1 MRLVGFASL
10 TTTAATGLPATTT
23 VAVATTFTLTLL
35 PSITSASPTILPLPT
50 PAALLLRLAATVA
63 GTTARSRHPWVR
75 RRGLVASGRLHGGH
89 KCFPRHTVGA
99 GFTV

>member
-1 MRLVGFASL
+1 
-10 TTTAATGLPATTT
+10 
-23 VAVATTFTLTLL
+23 
-35 PSITSASPTILPLPT
+35 
-50 PAALLLRLAATVA
+50 LLLRLAATVA

-75 RRGLVASGRLHGGH
+75 RRGLVASGRLRGRH